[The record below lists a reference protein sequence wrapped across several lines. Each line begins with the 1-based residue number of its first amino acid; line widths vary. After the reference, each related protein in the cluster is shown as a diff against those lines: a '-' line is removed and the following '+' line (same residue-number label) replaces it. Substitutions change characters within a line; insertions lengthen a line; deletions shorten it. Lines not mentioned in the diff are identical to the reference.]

1 MTESERWAFL
11 THQRYDL
18 ARTIAKWF
26 FSAMI
31 VFLAIPL
38 PVLWGAG
45 QSTAISLL
53 YGLIIEGKPA
63 DKIQKGLVGA
73 LIALILWQRQH
84 YQRRL
89 KHLGTR
95 TEELERKYDPGRSSS
110 RPGS

>member
-18 ARTIAKWF
+18 ARTVAKWF
-26 FSAMI
+26 FSTLM
-31 VFLAIPL
+31 VFVAIPL

-63 DKIQKGLVGA
+63 DKMQKALVIVLTA
-73 LIALILWQRQH
+73 LSLWQRRH

-89 KHLGTR
+89 KHLGER